1 MTGGSPTGG
10 PSFLAF
16 SLAGQRYIQKSA
28 SLLEFFI
35 LESYLKDCHAPELE
49 PNFRG
54 TVTVLPMHILR
65 LRRAAHLHLTLQG
78 PASRMPRDRAFG
90 VCCLLRACLSE

>member
-1 MTGGSPTGG
+1 MTGRVAHGRPFILG
-10 PSFLAF
+10 
-16 SLAGQRYIQKSA
+16 IQPRRATLQKLA

-90 VCCLLRACLSE
+90 VCRLLRACLSE